1 MRKQTR
7 SIASSLYLFNYWG
20 MKYECFSNYRGGR
33 EHALAWKFAQSEK
46 VEKVYV
52 APGNEG
58 MRDVATPVDIDE
70 NDFDALVLFAKEN
83 KVELT
88 FVGPEIPLMNGIVD
102 RFNEEGLRVF
112 GPNKAA
118 AVIEGSK
125 AFTKELMKKYDIPTA
140 AYETF
145 TDYEEAVQYIQKVGA
160 PIVIKADDLA
170 AGKGVTVAMTLEEAL
185 QAVKEMLQDVKFG
198 AASKKVVIEEFLDGQ
213 EFSLMAFVNGTTV
226 HPMVIAQD
234 HKRAFDGD
242 KGPNTGGMGA
252 YSPVPQ
258 IPESAVQEAI
268 KTVLYP
274 TAKAMIAENRSF
286 TGILYAGLILTN
298 DGPKVIEFNARFG
311 DPETEVVLPR
321 LENDL
326 VDVCNA
332 VLDENELTLQWS
344 EEAVIGVVLASKG
357 YPEAYKKGDII
368 KGLDALQ
375 DAIVFHSGTAMK
387 HGDFVTNGGSV
398 LFVACKANSLQ
409 EAKDKVYKEIGKIES
424 DGLFYR
430 SDIGYRAI
438 EHKMTRS

>member
-1 MRKQTR
+1 MNVLV
-7 SIASSLYLFNYWG
+7 IG
-20 MKYECFSNYRGGR
+20 RGGR
-33 EHALAWKFAQSEK
+33 EHALAWKFAQSEQ

-58 MRDVATPVDIDE
+58 MRDVATPVAIDE

-83 KVELT
+83 NIGLT
-88 FVGPEIPLMNGIVD
+88 FVGPEIPLMNGVVD
-102 RFNEEGLRVF
+102 RFEAEGLRVF

-145 TDYEEAVQYIQKVGA
+145 TNYEEAVAYIQKIGA
-160 PIVIKADDLA
+160 PIVIKADGLA

-198 AASKKVVIEEFLDGQ
+198 EASKKVVIEEFLDGQ

-226 HPMVIAQD
+226 YPMVIAQD

-258 IPESAVQEAI
+258 IPESAVEVAIEA
-268 KTVLYP
+268 VLHP
-274 TAKAMIAENRSF
+274 TAQAMIKEGRSF
-286 TGILYAGLILTN
+286 TGILYAGLILTSE
-298 DGPKVIEFNARFG
+298 GPKVIEFNARFG

-321 LENDL
+321 LDNDL
-326 VDVCNA
+326 VDVCNS
-332 VLDENELTLQWS
+332 VLDGEKLVLKWS

-357 YPEAYKKGDII
+357 YPEAYEKGAII
-368 KGLDALQ
+368 RGLDTLE
-375 DAIVFHSGTAMK
+375 DAIVFHAGTAMK
-387 HGDFVTNGGSV
+387 HGDFVTNGGRV
-398 LFVACKANSLQ
+398 LFVACKEKNLQ
-409 EAKDKVYKEIGKIES
+409 EAKNKVYKEIEKIES

-438 EHKMTRS
+438 EKVDC

>member
-1 MRKQTR
+1 MNVLV
-7 SIASSLYLFNYWG
+7 IG
-20 MKYECFSNYRGGR
+20 RGGR
-33 EHALAWKFAQSEK
+33 EHALAWKFAQSAK

-83 KVELT
+83 NVELT

-102 RFNEEGLRVF
+102 RFKEEGLRVF

-125 AFTKELMKKYDIPTA
+125 AFTKELMKKYNIPTA

-160 PIVIKADDLA
+160 PIVIKADGLA

-185 QAVKEMLQDVKFG
+185 QAAKEMLQDVKFG
-198 AASKKVVIEEFLDGQ
+198 EASKKVVIEEFLDGQ

-258 IPESAVQEAI
+258 ISESAVQEAI
-268 KTVLYP
+268 QTVLHP
-274 TAKAMIAENRSF
+274 TAKAMIQENRSF

-332 VLDENELTLQWS
+332 ILDESELTLQWS
-344 EEAVIGVVLASKG
+344 DEAVIGVVLASKG
-357 YPEAYKKGDII
+357 YPEAYKKGEII

-375 DAIVFHSGTAMK
+375 DVMVFHAGTVMK
-387 HGDFVTNGGSV
+387 HGDFVTNGGRV

-409 EAKDKVYKEIGKIES
+409 EAKDKVYKEISKIES

-430 SDIGYRAI
+430 GDIGYRAI
-438 EHKMTRS
+438 GHEMTRS

>member
-1 MRKQTR
+1 MNVLV
-7 SIASSLYLFNYWG
+7 IG
-20 MKYECFSNYRGGR
+20 RGGR

-83 KVELT
+83 NVELT

-102 RFNEEGLRVF
+102 RFKEEGLRVF

-125 AFTKELMKKYDIPTA
+125 AFTKELMKKYNIPTA

-145 TDYEEAVQYIQKVGA
+145 TDYEEAVKYIEKVGA
-160 PIVIKADDLA
+160 PIVIKADGLA
-170 AGKGVTVAMTLEEAL
+170 AGKGVAVAMTLEEAL

-198 AASKKVVIEEFLDGQ
+198 EASKKVVIEEFLDGQ

-234 HKRAFDGD
+234 HKRAFDAD

-268 KTVLYP
+268 QTVLHP
-274 TAKAMIAENRSF
+274 TAQAMIQENRSF

-332 VLDENELTLQWS
+332 VLDESELVLEWS

-357 YPEAYKKGDII
+357 YPEAYKKGEII
-368 KGLDALQ
+368 TGLDRLE
-375 DAIVFHSGTAMK
+375 DAIVFHSGTEMK
-387 HGDFVTNGGSV
+387 HGDFVTNGGRV
-398 LFVACKANSLQ
+398 LFIAYKAKDLQ
-409 EAKDKVYKEIGKIES
+409 EAKDRVYKEIAKIES

-430 SDIGYRAI
+430 SDIGYRTI
-438 EHKMTRS
+438 GHEITRS

>member
-1 MRKQTR
+1 MNVLV
-7 SIASSLYLFNYWG
+7 IG
-20 MKYECFSNYRGGR
+20 RGGR
-33 EHALAWKFAQSEK
+33 EHALAWKFAQSEQ

-58 MRDVATPVDIDE
+58 MRDVATPVAIDE

-83 KVELT
+83 NIGLT
-88 FVGPEIPLMNGIVD
+88 FVGPEIPLMNGVVD
-102 RFNEEGLRVF
+102 RFEAEGLRVF

-145 TDYEEAVQYIQKVGA
+145 TNYEEAVAYIQKIGA
-160 PIVIKADDLA
+160 PIVIKADGLA

-198 AASKKVVIEEFLDGQ
+198 EASKKVVIEEFLDGQ

-226 HPMVIAQD
+226 YPMVIAQD

-258 IPESAVQEAI
+258 IPESAVEVAI
-268 KTVLYP
+268 ETVLHP
-274 TAKAMIAENRSF
+274 TAQAMIKEGRSF

-298 DGPKVIEFNARFG
+298 EGPKVIEFNARFG

-321 LENDL
+321 LDNDL
-326 VDVCNA
+326 VDVCNS
-332 VLDENELTLQWS
+332 VLDGGKLVLKWS
-344 EEAVIGVVLASKG
+344 EEAVICVVLASKG
-357 YPEAYKKGDII
+357 YPEAYEKGAII
-368 KGLDALQ
+368 RGLDTLE
-375 DAIVFHSGTAMK
+375 DAIVFHAGTAMK
-387 HGDFVTNGGSV
+387 HGDFVTNGGRV
-398 LFVACKANSLQ
+398 LFVACKEKDLQ
-409 EAKDKVYKEIGKIES
+409 EAKNKVYKEIEKIES

-438 EHKMTRS
+438 EKVDC

>member
-1 MRKQTR
+1 MNVLV
-7 SIASSLYLFNYWG
+7 IG
-20 MKYECFSNYRGGR
+20 RGGR
-33 EHALAWKFAQSEK
+33 EHALAWKFAQSEQ

-58 MRDVATPVDIDE
+58 MRDVATPVAIDE

-83 KVELT
+83 NIGLT
-88 FVGPEIPLMNGIVD
+88 FVGPEIPLMNGVVD
-102 RFNEEGLRVF
+102 RFEAEGLRVF

-145 TDYEEAVQYIQKVGA
+145 TNYEEAVAYIQKIGA
-160 PIVIKADDLA
+160 PIVIKADGLA

-198 AASKKVVIEEFLDGQ
+198 EASKKVVIEEFLDGQ

-226 HPMVIAQD
+226 YPMVIAQD

-258 IPESAVQEAI
+258 IPESAVEVAIEA
-268 KTVLYP
+268 VLHT
-274 TAKAMIAENRSF
+274 TAQAMIKEGRSF
-286 TGILYAGLILTN
+286 TGILYAGLILTRE
-298 DGPKVIEFNARFG
+298 GPKVIEFNARFG

-321 LENDL
+321 LDNDL
-326 VDVCNA
+326 VDVCNS
-332 VLDENELTLQWS
+332 VLDGEKLVLKWS

-357 YPEAYKKGDII
+357 YPEAYEKGAII
-368 KGLDALQ
+368 RGLDTLE
-375 DAIVFHSGTAMK
+375 DAIVFHAGTAMK
-387 HGDFVTNGGSV
+387 HGDFVTNGGRV
-398 LFVACKANSLQ
+398 LFVACKEKNLQ
-409 EAKDKVYKEIGKIES
+409 EAKDKVYKEIEKIES

-438 EHKMTRS
+438 EKVDC

>member
-1 MRKQTR
+1 MNVLV
-7 SIASSLYLFNYWG
+7 IG
-20 MKYECFSNYRGGR
+20 RGGR

-58 MRDVATPVDIDE
+58 MRDVATPIDIDE
-70 NDFDALVLFAKEN
+70 NDFDALILFAKEN
-83 KVELT
+83 HVELT

-102 RFNEEGLRVF
+102 RFKEEGLRVF

-125 AFTKELMKKYDIPTA
+125 AFTKELMKKYNIPTA

-145 TDYEEAVQYIQKVGA
+145 TDYEEAVQYIEKVGA
-160 PIVIKADDLA
+160 PIVIKADGLA

-185 QAVKEMLQDVKFG
+185 QAAKEMLQDVKFG
-198 AASKKVVIEEFLDGQ
+198 EASKKVVIEEFLDGQ

-258 IPESAVQEAI
+258 ISESAVQEAI
-268 KTVLYP
+268 ETVLHP
-274 TAKAMIAENRSF
+274 TAKAMIQENRSF

-332 VLDENELTLQWS
+332 VLDESELTLQWS
-344 EEAVIGVVLASKG
+344 EESVIGVVLASKG

-375 DAIVFHSGTAMK
+375 DVIVFHAGTAMK
-387 HGDFVTNGGSV
+387 HGDFVTKGGRV

-409 EAKDKVYKEIGKIES
+409 EAKDTVYKEIGKIES

-438 EHKMTRS
+438 GHEMTRN

>member
-1 MRKQTR
+1 MNVLV
-7 SIASSLYLFNYWG
+7 IG
-20 MKYECFSNYRGGR
+20 RGGR
-33 EHALAWKFAQSEK
+33 EHALAWKFAQSEQ

-58 MRDVATPVDIDE
+58 MRDVAMPVDIDE

-83 KVELT
+83 NIGLT

-102 RFNEEGLRVF
+102 RFEAEGIRVF

-145 TDYEEAVQYIQKVGA
+145 TNYEEAVAYIQKVGA
-160 PIVIKADDLA
+160 PIVIKADGLA

-198 AASKKVVIEEFLDGQ
+198 EASKKVVIEEFLDGQ

-226 HPMVIAQD
+226 YPMVIAQD

-258 IPESAVQEAI
+258 IPESAVSEAI
-268 KTVLYP
+268 ETILHP
-274 TAKAMIAENRSF
+274 TAKAMIQEGRSF

-298 DGPKVIEFNARFG
+298 EGPKVIEFNARFG

-321 LENDL
+321 LESDL
-326 VDVCNA
+326 VDVCNY
-332 VLDENELTLQWS
+332 VLDGKELTLKWS

-357 YPEAYKKGDII
+357 YPEAYEKGAVIS
-368 KGLDALQ
+368 GLDTLE
-375 DAIVFHSGTAMK
+375 DAIVFHAGTAMK
-387 HGDFVTNGGSV
+387 HGDFVTNGGRV
-398 LFVACKANSLQ
+398 LFVACKGKDLQ
-409 EAKDKVYKEIGKIES
+409 EAKDNVYKEIKKIES

-430 SDIGYRAI
+430 SDIGYRAVA
-438 EHKMTRS
+438 KVDC

>member
-1 MRKQTR
+1 MNVLV
-7 SIASSLYLFNYWG
+7 IG
-20 MKYECFSNYRGGR
+20 RGGR
-33 EHALAWKFAQSEK
+33 EHALAWKFAQSAK
-46 VEKVYV
+46 VKKVYV

-83 KVELT
+83 HVELT

-102 RFNEEGLRVF
+102 RFKEEGLRVF

-125 AFTKELMKKYDIPTA
+125 AFTKELMKKYNIPTA

-160 PIVIKADDLA
+160 PIVIKADGLA

-185 QAVKEMLQDVKFG
+185 QATKEMLQDVKFG
-198 AASKKVVIEEFLDGQ
+198 EASKKVVIEEFLDGQ

-226 HPMVIAQD
+226 YPMVIAQD

-268 KTVLYP
+268 KTVLHP
-274 TAKAMIAENRSF
+274 TAKAMIQENRSF

-332 VLDENELTLQWS
+332 ILDESELTLQWS

-368 KGLDALQ
+368 NGLDALQ
-375 DAIVFHSGTAMK
+375 DVIVFHAGTAMK
-387 HGDFVTNGGSV
+387 HGDFVTNGGRV
-398 LFVACKANSLQ
+398 LFVACKANNLQ

-430 SDIGYRAI
+430 GDIGYRAI
-438 EHKMTRS
+438 GYEMTRN

>member
-1 MRKQTR
+1 MNVLV
-7 SIASSLYLFNYWG
+7 IG
-20 MKYECFSNYRGGR
+20 RGGR
-33 EHALAWKFAQSEK
+33 EHALAWKFAQSAK
-46 VEKVYV
+46 VKKVFV

-83 KVELT
+83 NVELT

-102 RFNEEGLRVF
+102 RFKEEGLRVF

-125 AFTKELMKKYDIPTA
+125 AFTKELMEKYNIPTA

-160 PIVIKADDLA
+160 PIVIKADGLA

-268 KTVLYP
+268 EAVLHP

-332 VLDENELTLQWS
+332 VLDESELTLQWS

-368 KGLDALQ
+368 SGLDVLQ
-375 DAIVFHSGTAMK
+375 DVIVFHAGTAMK
-387 HGDFVTNGGSV
+387 HGDFVTNGGRV

-430 SDIGYRAI
+430 CDIGYRAI
-438 EHKMTRS
+438 GHEMTKS

>member
-1 MRKQTR
+1 MNVLV
-7 SIASSLYLFNYWG
+7 IG
-20 MKYECFSNYRGGR
+20 RGGR
-33 EHALAWKFAQSEK
+33 EHALAWKFAGSKQ
-46 VEKVYV
+46 VETVYV

-58 MRDVATPVDIDE
+58 MKDVATPVAIDE
-70 NDFDALVLFAKEN
+70 NDFDALIAFAKEN
-83 KVELT
+83 NIGLT

-102 RFNEEGLRVF
+102 RFEEAGLRAF
-112 GPNKAA
+112 GPNQAA

-145 TDYEEAVQYIQKVGA
+145 TNYEEAVAYIEKVGA
-160 PIVIKADDLA
+160 PIVIKADGLA

-185 QAVKEMLQDVKFG
+185 QSVKEMLQDVKFG
-198 AASKKVVIEEFLDGQ
+198 EASKKVVIEEFLDGQ

-258 IPESAVQEAI
+258 IPESAVAEAI
-268 KTVLYP
+268 ETILHP
-274 TAKAMIAENRSF
+274 TAAAMIQEGRSF
-286 TGILYAGLILTN
+286 TGILYAGLILTSE
-298 DGPKVIEFNARFG
+298 GPKVIEFNARFG
-311 DPETEVVLPR
+311 DPETEVILPR
-321 LENDL
+321 LESDL
-326 VDVCNA
+326 VDVCNH
-332 VLDENELTLQWS
+332 VLDGKELALEWS

-357 YPEAYKKGDII
+357 YPESYEKGAVI
-368 KGLDALQ
+368 KGLETLEDV
-375 DAIVFHSGTAMK
+375 IVFHAGTDVK
-387 HGDFVTNGGSV
+387 DGEFVTNGGRV
-398 LFVACKANSLQ
+398 LFVACKEKDLQ
-409 EAKDKVYKEIGKIES
+409 TAKDKVYKEIAKIES

-438 EHKMTRS
+438 GQTL

>member
-1 MRKQTR
+1 MNVLV
-7 SIASSLYLFNYWG
+7 IG
-20 MKYECFSNYRGGR
+20 RGGR
-33 EHALAWKFAQSEK
+33 EHALAWKFAQSEQ

-58 MRDVATPVDIDE
+58 MRDVATPVAIDE
-70 NDFDALVLFAKEN
+70 NDFDTLVLFAKEN
-83 KVELT
+83 NIGLT

-102 RFNEEGLRVF
+102 RFEAEGLRVF

-145 TDYEEAVQYIQKVGA
+145 TNYEEAVAYIQKIGA
-160 PIVIKADDLA
+160 PIVIKADGLA

-198 AASKKVVIEEFLDGQ
+198 EASKKVVIEEFLDGQ

-226 HPMVIAQD
+226 YPMVIAQD

-258 IPESAVQEAI
+258 IPESAVEVAI
-268 KTVLYP
+268 ETVLHP
-274 TAKAMIAENRSF
+274 TAQAMIKEGRSF

-298 DGPKVIEFNARFG
+298 EGPKVIEFNARFG

-321 LENDL
+321 LDNDL
-326 VDVCNA
+326 VDVCNS
-332 VLDENELTLQWS
+332 VLDGEKLVLKWS
-344 EEAVIGVVLASKG
+344 EEAVIGVVLASNG
-357 YPEAYKKGDII
+357 YPEAYEKGAII
-368 KGLDALQ
+368 RGLDTLE
-375 DAIVFHSGTAMK
+375 DAIVFHAGTAMK
-387 HGDFVTNGGSV
+387 HGDFVTNGGRV
-398 LFVACKANSLQ
+398 LFVACK
-409 EAKDKVYKEIGKIES
+409 EKTYKKRRIKYIK
-424 DGLFYR
+424 R
-430 SDIGYRAI
+430 
-438 EHKMTRS
+438 

>member
-1 MRKQTR
+1 MNVLV
-7 SIASSLYLFNYWG
+7 IG
-20 MKYECFSNYRGGR
+20 RGGR

-83 KVELT
+83 HVELT

-102 RFNEEGLRVF
+102 RFKEEGLRVF

-125 AFTKELMKKYDIPTA
+125 AFTKELMKKYNIPTA

-160 PIVIKADDLA
+160 PIVIKADGLA

-185 QAVKEMLQDVKFG
+185 QATKEMLQDVKFG
-198 AASKKVVIEEFLDGQ
+198 EASKKVVIEEFLDGQ
-213 EFSLMAFVNGTTV
+213 EFSLMAFVNGKTV
-226 HPMVIAQD
+226 YPMVIAQD

-258 IPESAVQEAI
+258 IPESAVEEAI
-268 KTVLYP
+268 KTVLHP
-274 TAKAMIAENRSF
+274 TAKAMIQENRSF

-332 VLDENELTLQWS
+332 VLDESELTLQWS
-344 EEAVIGVVLASKG
+344 DEAVIGVVLASKG
-357 YPEAYKKGDII
+357 YPEAYKKGEII

-375 DAIVFHSGTAMK
+375 DVIVFHAGTAMK
-387 HGDFVTNGGSV
+387 HGDFVTNGGRV

-438 EHKMTRS
+438 GHEMAKS

>member
-1 MRKQTR
+1 
-7 SIASSLYLFNYWG
+7 
-20 MKYECFSNYRGGR
+20 MKVLVIGRGGR
-33 EHALAWKFAQSEK
+33 EHALAWKFAQSEQ

-58 MRDVATPVDIDE
+58 MRDVATPVAIDE

-83 KVELT
+83 NIGLT

-102 RFNEEGLRVF
+102 RFEAEGLRVF

-145 TDYEEAVQYIQKVGA
+145 TNYEEAVAYIRKIGA
-160 PIVIKADDLA
+160 PIVIKADGLA

-198 AASKKVVIEEFLDGQ
+198 EASKKVVIEEFLDGQ

-226 HPMVIAQD
+226 YPMVIAQD

-258 IPESAVQEAI
+258 IPESAVEVAI
-268 KTVLYP
+268 ETVLHP
-274 TAKAMIAENRSF
+274 TAQAMIKEGRSF

-298 DGPKVIEFNARFG
+298 EGPKVIEFNARFG

-321 LENDL
+321 LDNDL
-326 VDVCNA
+326 VDVCNS
-332 VLDENELTLQWS
+332 VLDGEKLVLKWS

-357 YPEAYKKGDII
+357 YPEVYEKGAII
-368 KGLDALQ
+368 HGLDTLE
-375 DAIVFHSGTAMK
+375 DAIVFHAGTAMK
-387 HGDFVTNGGSV
+387 RGDFVTNGGRV
-398 LFVACKANSLQ
+398 LFVACKAKDLQ
-409 EAKDKVYKEIGKIES
+409 EAKDKVYKEIAKVKS

-430 SDIGYRAI
+430 NDIGYRAI
-438 EHKMTRS
+438 AKVDC

>member
-1 MRKQTR
+1 MNVLV
-7 SIASSLYLFNYWG
+7 IG
-20 MKYECFSNYRGGR
+20 RGGR
-33 EHALAWKFAQSEK
+33 EHALAWKFAQSEQ

-58 MRDVATPVDIDE
+58 MRDVAMPVDIDE

-83 KVELT
+83 NIGLT

-102 RFNEEGLRVF
+102 RFEAEGLRVF

-145 TDYEEAVQYIQKVGA
+145 TNYEEAVAYIQKVGA
-160 PIVIKADDLA
+160 PIVIKADGLA

-198 AASKKVVIEEFLDGQ
+198 EASKKVVIEEFLDGQ

-226 HPMVIAQD
+226 YPMVIAQD

-258 IPESAVQEAI
+258 IPESAVSEAI
-268 KTVLYP
+268 ETILHP
-274 TAKAMIAENRSF
+274 TAKAMIQEGRSF

-298 DGPKVIEFNARFG
+298 EGPKVIEFNARFG

-321 LENDL
+321 LESDL
-326 VDVCNA
+326 VDVCNY
-332 VLDENELTLQWS
+332 VLDGKELTLKWS

-357 YPEAYKKGDII
+357 YPEAYEKGAVIS
-368 KGLDALQ
+368 GLDTLE
-375 DAIVFHSGTAMK
+375 DAIVFHAGTAMK
-387 HGDFVTNGGSV
+387 HGDFVTNGGRV
-398 LFVACKANSLQ
+398 LFVACKGKDLQ
-409 EAKDKVYKEIGKIES
+409 EAKDNVYKEIKKIES

-430 SDIGYRAI
+430 SDIGYRAVA
-438 EHKMTRS
+438 KVDC

>member
-1 MRKQTR
+1 MNVLV
-7 SIASSLYLFNYWG
+7 IG
-20 MKYECFSNYRGGR
+20 RGGR
-33 EHALAWKFAQSEK
+33 EHALAWKFAGSKQ
-46 VEKVYV
+46 VETVYV

-58 MRDVATPVDIDE
+58 MKDVATPVAIDE
-70 NDFDALVLFAKEN
+70 NDFDALVAFAKEN
-83 KVELT
+83 NVGLT

-102 RFNEEGLRVF
+102 RFEEAGLRVF

-145 TDYEEAVQYIQKVGA
+145 TNYEEAVAYIEKVGA
-160 PIVIKADDLA
+160 PIVIKADGLA

-185 QAVKEMLQDVKFG
+185 QSIKEMLQDVKFG
-198 AASKKVVIEEFLDGQ
+198 EASKKVVIEEFLDGQ

-226 HPMVIAQD
+226 YPMVIAQD

-258 IPESAVQEAI
+258 IPESVVEQAI
-268 KTVLYP
+268 KTILHP
-274 TAKAMIAENRSF
+274 TAEAMIQEGRSF
-286 TGILYAGLILTN
+286 TGILYAGLILTSE
-298 DGPKVIEFNARFG
+298 GPKVIEFNARFG
-311 DPETEVVLPR
+311 DPETEVILPR
-321 LENDL
+321 LESDL
-326 VDVCNA
+326 VDVCNY
-332 VLDENELTLQWS
+332 VLDGKELTLEWS

-357 YPEAYKKGDII
+357 YPESYEKGAVI
-368 KGLDALQ
+368 KGLETLEDV
-375 DAIVFHSGTAMK
+375 IVFHAGTDVK
-387 HGDFVTNGGSV
+387 DGEFVTNGGRV
-398 LFVACKANSLQ
+398 LFVACKAKDLQ
-409 EAKDKVYKEIGKIES
+409 EAQDKVYKEIAKIES

-438 EHKMTRS
+438 AKVDC

>member
-1 MRKQTR
+1 MNVLV
-7 SIASSLYLFNYWG
+7 IG
-20 MKYECFSNYRGGR
+20 RGGR
-33 EHALAWKFAQSEK
+33 EHALAWKFAQSEQ

-58 MRDVATPVDIDE
+58 MRDVAMPVDIDE

-83 KVELT
+83 NIGLT

-102 RFNEEGLRVF
+102 RFEAEGLRVF

-145 TDYEEAVQYIQKVGA
+145 TNYEEAVAYIQKVGA
-160 PIVIKADDLA
+160 PIVIKADGLA

-198 AASKKVVIEEFLDGQ
+198 EASKKVVIEEFLDGQ

-226 HPMVIAQD
+226 YPMVIAQD

-258 IPESAVQEAI
+258 IPESAVSEAI
-268 KTVLYP
+268 ETILHP
-274 TAKAMIAENRSF
+274 TAKAMIQEGRSF

-298 DGPKVIEFNARFG
+298 EGPKVIEFNARFG

-321 LENDL
+321 LESDL
-326 VDVCNA
+326 VDVCNY
-332 VLDENELTLQWS
+332 VLDGKGLTLKWS

-357 YPEAYKKGDII
+357 YPEAYEKGAVIS
-368 KGLDALQ
+368 GLDTLE
-375 DAIVFHSGTAMK
+375 DAIVFHAGTAMK
-387 HGDFVTNGGSV
+387 HGDFVTNGGRV
-398 LFVACKANSLQ
+398 LFVACKGKDLQ
-409 EAKDKVYKEIGKIES
+409 EAKDNVYKEIKKIES

-430 SDIGYRAI
+430 SDIGYRAVA
-438 EHKMTRS
+438 KVDC

>member
-1 MRKQTR
+1 MNVLV
-7 SIASSLYLFNYWG
+7 IG
-20 MKYECFSNYRGGR
+20 RGGR
-33 EHALAWKFAQSEK
+33 EHALAWKFAQSEQ

-58 MRDVATPVDIDE
+58 MRDVATPVAIDE
-70 NDFDALVLFAKEN
+70 NDFDALVLFGKEN
-83 KVELT
+83 NIGLT

-102 RFNEEGLRVF
+102 RFEAEGLRVF

-145 TDYEEAVQYIQKVGA
+145 TNYEEAVAYIRKIGA
-160 PIVIKADDLA
+160 PIVIKADGLA

-198 AASKKVVIEEFLDGQ
+198 EASKKVVIEEFLDGQ

-226 HPMVIAQD
+226 YPMVIAQD

-258 IPESAVQEAI
+258 IPESAVEVAI
-268 KTVLYP
+268 ETVLHP
-274 TAKAMIAENRSF
+274 TAQAMIKEGRSF

-298 DGPKVIEFNARFG
+298 EGPKVIEFNARFG

-321 LENDL
+321 LDNDL
-326 VDVCNA
+326 VDVCNS
-332 VLDENELTLQWS
+332 VLDGEKLVLKWS

-357 YPEAYKKGDII
+357 YPEVYEKGAII
-368 KGLDALQ
+368 RGLDTLE
-375 DAIVFHSGTAMK
+375 DAIVFHAGTAMK
-387 HGDFVTNGGSV
+387 RGDFVTNGGRV
-398 LFVACKANSLQ
+398 LFVACKAKDLQ
-409 EAKDKVYKEIGKIES
+409 EAKDKVYKEIAKIKS

-430 SDIGYRAI
+430 NDIGYRAI
-438 EHKMTRS
+438 AKVDC

>member
-1 MRKQTR
+1 MNVLV
-7 SIASSLYLFNYWG
+7 IG
-20 MKYECFSNYRGGR
+20 RGGR

-102 RFNEEGLRVF
+102 RFKEEGLRVF

-125 AFTKELMKKYDIPTA
+125 AFTKELMKKYNIPTA

-160 PIVIKADDLA
+160 PIVIKADGLA

-198 AASKKVVIEEFLDGQ
+198 EASKKVVIEEFLDGQ

-258 IPESAVQEAI
+258 ISESAVQEAI
-268 KTVLYP
+268 KTVLHP

-332 VLDENELTLQWS
+332 VLDESELTLQWS

-368 KGLDALQ
+368 KGLDALE
-375 DAIVFHSGTAMK
+375 DVIVFHSGTAMK
-387 HGDFVTNGGSV
+387 HGDFVTNGGRV

-438 EHKMTRS
+438 EHEMTRS

>member
-1 MRKQTR
+1 MNVLV
-7 SIASSLYLFNYWG
+7 IG
-20 MKYECFSNYRGGR
+20 RGGR
-33 EHALAWKFAQSEK
+33 EHTLAWKFARSEQ
-46 VEKVYV
+46 VETVYV

-58 MRDVATPVDIDE
+58 MKDVATPVAIDE
-70 NDFDALVLFAKEN
+70 NDFNALITFAKEN
-83 KVELT
+83 NVGLT

-102 RFNEEGLRVF
+102 RFEEAGLRVF

-145 TDYEEAVQYIQKVGA
+145 TNYEEAVAYIEKVGA
-160 PIVIKADDLA
+160 PIVIKADGLA

-198 AASKKVVIEEFLDGQ
+198 EASKKVVIEEFLDGQ

-226 HPMVIAQD
+226 YPMVIAQD

-258 IPESAVQEAI
+258 IPESAIEQAI
-268 KTVLYP
+268 ETILHP
-274 TAKAMIAENRSF
+274 TAAAMIQEGRSF
-286 TGILYAGLILTN
+286 TGILYAGLILTSE
-298 DGPKVIEFNARFG
+298 GPKVIEFNARFG
-311 DPETEVVLPR
+311 DPETEVILPR
-321 LENDL
+321 LESDL
-326 VDVCNA
+326 VDVCNH
-332 VLDENELTLQWS
+332 VLDGKELTLEWS

-357 YPEAYKKGDII
+357 YPESYEKGAVIT
-368 KGLDALQ
+368 GLETLEDV
-375 DAIVFHSGTAMK
+375 IVFHAGTDVK
-387 HGDFVTNGGSV
+387 DGEFVTNGGRV
-398 LFVACKANSLQ
+398 LFVACKEKDLQ
-409 EAKDKVYKEIGKIES
+409 AAKDKVYKEIAKIES

-438 EHKMTRS
+438 GQTL